1 MKFKQKQ
8 KKNKTMKYFSIEYI
22 SIITG
27 FLLVVIGIWG
37 ILTQKNIIKM
47 ILGFVIFDTG
57 LHVIMVSIAYVRG
70 KAAPIL
76 DEAIGLEDVVNKI
89 VDPVPQALVLTA
101 IVIGFGVTALML
113 AYAVKLH
120 KNKGSLEIEDFKD
133 LKY

>member
-1 MKFKQKQ
+1 MKH
-8 KKNKTMKYFSIEYI
+8 FSLEYI

-27 FLLVVIGIWG
+27 FLLVIIGIWG

-47 ILGFVIFDTG
+47 VIGFVIFDTG

-70 KAAPIL
+70 KTAPIL
-76 DEAIGLEDVVNKI
+76 DEAVGITDAVNKI

-113 AYAVKLH
+113 AYVVKLY
-120 KNKGSLEIEDFKD
+120 KQKGTLEIQNFKD
-133 LKY
+133 LKW

>member
-1 MKFKQKQ
+1 
-8 KKNKTMKYFSIEYI
+8 MKYFSIEYI

-27 FLLVVIGIWG
+27 FLLVVLGIWG

-120 KNKGSLEIEDFKD
+120 QNKGSLEIEDFKD

>member
-27 FLLVVIGIWG
+27 FLLVVLGIWG

-120 KNKGSLEIEDFKD
+120 QNKGSLEIEDFKD

>member
-1 MKFKQKQ
+1 MKVKQKQ
-8 KKNKTMKYFSIEYI
+8 KKNKEMKYFSLEYI

-27 FLLVVIGIWG
+27 FLLVIIGIWG

-47 ILGFVIFDTG
+47 VIGFVIFDTG

-70 KAAPIL
+70 KTAPIL
-76 DEAIGLEDVVNKI
+76 DEVVGIADAVNKI

-113 AYAVKLH
+113 AYVIKLY
-120 KNKGSLEIEDFKD
+120 KQKGTLEIQNFRD
-133 LKY
+133 LRG

>member
-1 MKFKQKQ
+1 
-8 KKNKTMKYFSIEYI
+8 MKYFSLEYI

-27 FLLVVIGIWG
+27 FLLVIIGIWG

-47 ILGFVIFDTG
+47 VIGFVIFDTG

-70 KAAPIL
+70 KTAPIL
-76 DEAIGLEDVVNKI
+76 DEAVGITDAVNKI

-113 AYAVKLH
+113 AYVIKLY
-120 KNKGSLEIEDFKD
+120 KQKGTLEIQNFKD
-133 LKY
+133 LKW

>member
-1 MKFKQKQ
+1 
-8 KKNKTMKYFSIEYI
+8 MKYFSLEYI

-27 FLLVVIGIWG
+27 FLLVIIGIWG

-47 ILGFVIFDTG
+47 VIGFVIFDTG

-70 KAAPIL
+70 KTAPIL
-76 DEAIGLEDVVNKI
+76 DEAVGITDAVNKI

-113 AYAVKLH
+113 AYVIKMY
-120 KNKGSLEIEDFKD
+120 KQKGTLEIQNFKD
-133 LKY
+133 LKW

>member
-1 MKFKQKQ
+1 
-8 KKNKTMKYFSIEYI
+8 MKYFNLEYI

-27 FLLVVIGIWG
+27 FLLVIIGIWG

-47 ILGFVIFDTG
+47 VIGFVIFDTG

-70 KAAPIL
+70 KTAPIL
-76 DEAIGLEDVVNKI
+76 DEAVGITDAVNKI

-113 AYAVKLH
+113 AYVIKLYRQ
-120 KNKGSLEIEDFKD
+120 KGTLEIQNFKD
-133 LKY
+133 LKW

>member
-27 FLLVVIGIWG
+27 FLLVVLGIWG

-120 KNKGSLEIEDFKD
+120 QNKGSLEIQDFKD